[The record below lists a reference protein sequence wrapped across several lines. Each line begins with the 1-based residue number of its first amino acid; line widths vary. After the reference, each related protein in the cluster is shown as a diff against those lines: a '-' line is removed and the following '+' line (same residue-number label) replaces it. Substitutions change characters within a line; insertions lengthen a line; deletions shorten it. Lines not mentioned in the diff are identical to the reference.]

1 MGLSRRTPCQDYLRP
16 RVGIGTR
23 AFTLIELLVVIAI
36 FAILAALLLP
46 ALASAKER
54 AKRSQCVNNLH
65 ETGVGIALYSVDYG
79 DKIPRSEWLDTDYAN
94 DDRTYDAYI
103 TQLDSA
109 HAYGLGQLFEAK
121 AIANAKVFYCL
132 SGSIVKGGDGATG
145 IFTDYRIYETY
156 LNNGQWPGWAPG
168 DSGDR
173 VRVGY
178 TYAPQ
183 SGSHVLANR
192 SIGGYASFTPPAFA
206 TRATELSSKYSIL
219 TDLIYRQD
227 MISHRSNGKAHNFGL
242 NALFGD
248 MHVNYEHD
256 PAFFSVARVWTGTEN
271 GQSGGGG
278 IESEGD
284 NFRWLIMSL
293 KP

>member
-1 MGLSRRTPCQDYLRP
+1 MN
-16 RVGIGTR
+16 VGTTNRHYRLKG
-23 AFTLIELLVVIAI
+23 FTLIELLVVIAI
-36 FAILAALLLP
+36 IAILAAMLLP

-54 AKRSQCVNNLH
+54 AKRSQCVSNLH
-65 ETGVGIALYSVDYG
+65 QVGVGIALYAGDYAE
-79 DKIPRSEWLDTDYAN
+79 KVPRSEWLDTDSAN

-109 HAYGLGQLFEAK
+109 HAYGLGQLYEAK
-121 AIANAKVFYCL
+121 AIMNAKILYCL
-132 SGSIVKGGDGATG
+132 SGAIVKGNGSAANQ
-145 IFTDYRIYETY
+145 IFVDYRIYDTY
-156 LNNGQWPGWAPG
+156 LDAAGHWPYWAPN
-168 DSGDR
+168 DTGDR

-183 SGSHVLANR
+183 SGNR
-192 SIGGYASFTPPAFA
+192 TLMARTIGGHPTFSPPAFA
-206 TRATELSSKYSIL
+206 LKATEFSSQYSLL

-227 MISHRSNGKAHNFGL
+227 MITHRSSGKASNFGL

-256 PAFFSVARVWTGTEN
+256 PAYFSTANVWTGTEN
-271 GQSGGGG
+271 GQTSGG

-293 KP
+293 RP